1 MSAVS
6 TAPVATV
13 TDLNRSFGDRR
24 VLDDLDLK
32 ILDGEFVALIGRSGS
47 GKSTLLRALGGLDD
61 EIEGTVTV
69 DGEVGVAFQDARLV
83 PWKRV
88 RDNVALGLRV
98 SDPRRAAATALEE
111 VGLTERANAWP
122 LTLSGG
128 EAQRAS
134 LARALAREPRLLLLD
149 EPFGA
154 LDALTRITMHGLVLG
169 LWERHRPAV
178 LLVTHDVDEAIALA
192 DRVLV
197 LADGRI
203 AHESRIE
210 RRPSPRPRS
219 PRTHRPP
226 EPTPLGVGRE
236 HERQR
241 MTNPHPHPRRIAA
254 VLAALSLAAGVAAC
268 GSSSNSASSSV
279 GASNAAASAPAAS
292 SSSAAPTTATTTQTV
307 AGTQAGGK
315 PLIVGDQ
322 AGTGAQALL
331 EAAGLLHKL
340 PFPVKFADFTS
351 GPPILQALNAGSLDV
366 GGVGNAPPVFA
377 AAGGDDIKIVGA
389 LRNSTSDAGLLVPK
403 GSTVTSISQLKG
415 KKIAVAQ
422 GSSADYHL
430 LATLTQAG
438 LTPHDVQLV
447 YLQPAQGL
455 AAFSSGS
462 VAAWDVWP
470 PFVEQA
476 EVLKGAK
483 NIADGQGIAN
493 ANYSYV
499 VASKK
504 AVSDPVLSKEITQ
517 YLTELNKAHQWAN
530 THAAQWAKTW
540 AAATG
545 LPDSVMTK
553 AAADSTQT
561 PVVVNATITAAE
573 QSLVGAFSKAGLI
586 PKSYS
591 FAPYVS
597 TAFNGAVQ

>member
-13 TDLNRSFGDRR
+13 TDLTRSFGDRR

-61 EIEGTVTV
+61 EIEGIVTV

-210 RRPSPRPRS
+210 LDRPRDRDHHELIGLRNRLLS
-219 PRTHRPP
+219 
-226 EPTPLGVGRE
+226 ELGVN
-236 HERQR
+236 
-241 MTNPHPHPRRIAA
+241 T
-254 VLAALSLAAGVAAC
+254 
-268 GSSSNSASSSV
+268 
-279 GASNAAASAPAAS
+279 
-292 SSSAAPTTATTTQTV
+292 
-307 AGTQAGGK
+307 K
-315 PLIVGDQ
+315 
-322 AGTGAQALL
+322 
-331 EAAGLLHKL
+331 
-340 PFPVKFADFTS
+340 
-351 GPPILQALNAGSLDV
+351 
-366 GGVGNAPPVFA
+366 GNA
-377 AAGGDDIKIVGA
+377 
-389 LRNSTSDAGLLVPK
+389 
-403 GSTVTSISQLKG
+403 
-415 KKIAVAQ
+415 
-422 GSSADYHL
+422 
-430 LATLTQAG
+430 
-438 LTPHDVQLV
+438 
-447 YLQPAQGL
+447 
-455 AAFSSGS
+455 
-462 VAAWDVWP
+462 
-470 PFVEQA
+470 
-476 EVLKGAK
+476 
-483 NIADGQGIAN
+483 
-493 ANYSYV
+493 
-499 VASKK
+499 
-504 AVSDPVLSKEITQ
+504 
-517 YLTELNKAHQWAN
+517 
-530 THAAQWAKTW
+530 
-540 AAATG
+540 
-545 LPDSVMTK
+545 
-553 AAADSTQT
+553 
-561 PVVVNATITAAE
+561 
-573 QSLVGAFSKAGLI
+573 
-586 PKSYS
+586 
-591 FAPYVS
+591 
-597 TAFNGAVQ
+597 